1 MMNDEIAGHYL
12 GEALRSFRSY
22 KKLAEKA
29 FAQLA
34 DEEIFVQLDDESN
47 SIAVIIKHLTGNM
60 RSRWT
65 DFLTTDGEKADRQ
78 RDLEFVITT
87 ETSRDELMRQWERGW
102 QCVFDAIEPLQPED
116 LMRAVFIRGEEHT
129 VLEAISRQQ
138 MHYAM
143 HIGQIIFLAK
153 HFKSA
158 DWKSLSIPRN
168 RSADYNVYLTGKMK
182 GTGGVLEQDRFD
194 SVQEFIK
201 EAESKNQ

>member
-1 MMNDEIAGHYL
+1 MDDSLSKHYL
-12 GEALRSFRSY
+12 SEALRSFRSY

-29 FAQLA
+29 FAQL
-34 DEEIFVQLDDESN
+34 DDKEFFVQLDDESN
-47 SIAVIIKHLTGNM
+47 SIAVIIKHMTGNM

-65 DFLTTDGEKADRQ
+65 DFLTTDGEKPDRH

-87 ETSRDELMRQWERGW
+87 ETSRDELMLQWERGW
-102 QCVFDAIEPLQPED
+102 QYVFDAIEPLQPDD
-116 LMRAVFIRGEEHT
+116 LSRVVYIRGEEHT
-129 VLEAISRQQ
+129 VLEAINRQE

-143 HIGQIIFLAK
+143 HIGQLIFLAK
-153 HFKSA
+153 HLKSA

-168 RSADYNVYLTGKMK
+168 SSADYNVYLTDKMK
-182 GTGGVLEQDRFD
+182 ATEGVSEQDRFD